1 MGYNEADTRA
11 KFIESKLYSAVWDK
25 SRITREYYLK

>member
-1 MGYNEADTRA
+1 MDYNKTDTRA
-11 KFIESKLYSAVWDK
+11 KLIESKLYNAVWNE